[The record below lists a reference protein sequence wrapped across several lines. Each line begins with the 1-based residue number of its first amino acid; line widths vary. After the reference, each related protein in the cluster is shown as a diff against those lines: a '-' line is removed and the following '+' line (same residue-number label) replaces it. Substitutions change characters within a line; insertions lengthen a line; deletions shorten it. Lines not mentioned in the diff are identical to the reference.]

1 MFHGLQ
7 TNLAGTLPESIAD
20 LLGAINRSGRGFYV
34 ALGRGGEIEGLVTDG
49 DVRRALLDGISLSDS
64 PLTIL
69 NVNPVVVGPEA
80 SKPERQATMRI
91 SGVRQLL
98 IVDQQN
104 RFLDFDILTSAGVE
118 KENWVIIMAG
128 GLGTRMH
135 PHTLEVPKPML
146 RVHGQPIL
154 DHIISMLADQ
164 GFRNFAI
171 SVNYLAGQIED
182 YFQDGS
188 SRGLRIEYLREP
200 ELLGTA
206 GALGLFSVMTS
217 ESVVVV
223 NGDVLT
229 DADFGEMI
237 RSHESSGSICTI
249 GLKQVQFQNPFGVV
263 ETEGASVVNY
273 VEKPVLTSLISA
285 GIYIFSPTALRRLDG
300 KKRLDMPDLIRSLIS
315 EGSGIHA
322 FPLVG
327 SWFDVGR
334 PADFYAAGG
343 DR

>member
-1 MFHGLQ
+1 MLHGLP
-7 TNLAGTLPESIAD
+7 NDLAGKLPDSIAD
-20 LLGAINRSGRGFYV
+20 VLGAFNRSGRGFYV
-34 ALGRGGEIEGLVTDG
+34 ALGRDGGVEGLVTDG
-49 DVRRALLDGISLSDS
+49 DIRRALLDGFALSDS

-69 NVNPVVVGPEA
+69 NVNPVVAGSAA
-80 SKPERQATMRI
+80 SKAERQAKMRI

-98 IVDQQN
+98 ILDQEN
-104 RFLDFDILTSAGVE
+104 RFLDIEILTSAGVE
-118 KENWVIIMAG
+118 RENWVIIMAG

-135 PHTLEVPKPML
+135 PHTLGVPKPML
-146 RVHGQPIL
+146 RVRGQPIL
-154 DHIISMLADQ
+154 DHIISMLVDQ
-164 GFRNFAI
+164 GFRYFAI
-171 SVNYLAGQIED
+171 SVNYLADQIEE

-188 SRGLRIEYLREP
+188 SRGVRIEYLREQ

-206 GALGLFSVMTS
+206 GALGLFSASTS
-217 ESVVVV
+217 ESIVVV

-237 RSHESSGSICTI
+237 RSHERSGSVCTI
-249 GLKQVQFQNPFGVV
+249 GLKQVQFQNPFGVLDTV
-263 ETEGASVVNY
+263 GASVVNY
-273 VEKPVLTSLISA
+273 VEKPILTSLISA
-285 GIYIFSPTALRRLDG
+285 GLYIFSPEALQPLDG
-300 KKRLDMPDLIRSLIS
+300 KERLDMPDLIKNLIS
-315 EGSGIHA
+315 EGFGIHA